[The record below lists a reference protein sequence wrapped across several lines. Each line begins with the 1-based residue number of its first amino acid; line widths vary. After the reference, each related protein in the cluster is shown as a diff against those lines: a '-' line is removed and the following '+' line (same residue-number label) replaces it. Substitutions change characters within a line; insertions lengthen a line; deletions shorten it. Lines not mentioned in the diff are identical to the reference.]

1 MEVDER
7 SFGILIAYV
16 IPGWIVLA
24 GFSYCSDTI
33 ASWLTGSVTN
43 SPTIGGF
50 LFASLA
56 SIGLG
61 VLVSTVRWLAID
73 PVMRLAGVQS
83 TNHGFSHLQ
92 QSHEALTILV
102 NGHYR
107 YYQFHAN
114 LCVALPLT
122 ATLRWTYGEFHIE
135 ELFGAVIVFVVL
147 LLGARDTLQ
156 KYYARCGQVL
166 GSR

>member
-16 IPGWIVLA
+16 IPGWIVLL

-33 ASWLTGSVTN
+33 ASWSTGSVTN

-50 LFASLA
+50 LFATLA

-61 VLVSTVRWLAID
+61 VIVSTVRWLTVD
-73 PVMRLAGVQS
+73 PVMHLTGVRPID
-83 TNHGFSHLQ
+83 HGFAHLQ

-114 LCVALPLT
+114 LCVAIPF
-122 ATLRWTYGEFHIE
+122 AVTLRWNYGVFLIE
-135 ELFGAVIVFVVL
+135 ELLGAAIVFIVRF
-147 LLGARDTLQ
+147 LGARDTLQ

>member
-1 MEVDER
+1 MEVNES

-16 IPGWIVLA
+16 IPGWIVLL
-24 GFSYCSDTI
+24 GFSYGSDTI
-33 ASWLTGSVTN
+33 ATWLTGSVAT

-50 LFASLA
+50 LFATLA

-61 VLVSTVRWLAID
+61 VIVSTVRWLVVD
-73 PVMRLAGVQS
+73 PVMHLTGVQPDDL
-83 TNHGFSHLQ
+83 GFVHLQ
-92 QSHEALTILV
+92 QSHNALTILV

-114 LCVALPLT
+114 LCVALPFA
-122 ATLRWTYGEFHIE
+122 ATFRWIYGKFQIE
-135 ELFGAVIVFVVL
+135 ELFGVVVVFAVL

-156 KYYARCGQVL
+156 KYYVRCGQVL

>member
-1 MEVDER
+1 MEVNER

-16 IPGWIVLA
+16 IPGWIVLL
-24 GFSYCSDTI
+24 GFSYCCDTI
-33 ASWLTGSVTN
+33 ASWLTGAASQN
-43 SPTIGGF
+43 PTIGGF
-50 LFASLA
+50 LFATLA

-61 VLVSTVRWLAID
+61 VIISTVRWLAID
-73 PVMRLAGVQS
+73 PMMHLTGVQPAD
-83 TNHGFSHLQ
+83 HGFAHLQ
-92 QSHEALTILV
+92 QSHQALSILV

-114 LCVALPLT
+114 LCIALPLA
-122 ATLRWTYGEFHIE
+122 ATFRWVYGEFHIE
-135 ELFGAVIVFVVL
+135 ELFGVVIVFTVL

-156 KYYARCGQVL
+156 KYHARCGQVL